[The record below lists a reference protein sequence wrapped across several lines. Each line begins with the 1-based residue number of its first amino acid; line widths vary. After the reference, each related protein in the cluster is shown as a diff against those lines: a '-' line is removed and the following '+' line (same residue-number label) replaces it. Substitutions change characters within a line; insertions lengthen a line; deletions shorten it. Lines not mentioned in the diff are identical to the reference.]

1 MIKNSDHDRRSNRA
15 SEVEEYDGRM
25 VWINAES
32 SPQSV
37 ARSITGAAMP
47 SARNGFPVY
56 LFSKYDKNSNVAVKG
71 IISAQHNLQERHA
84 TTISFKPTFR
94 ANRNELTFKVEKEG
108 DEPEFKRNP
117 SILDSVQQ
125 LSVASGTDPK
135 VRMRVYAWMALFI
148 KHLLWP
154 TFSTLQI
161 LAGAIAKQARTG
173 SILAVRAI
181 GAKAVFE
188 MVRAV
193 GIARAYLEDDGLGQD
208 LKAFPDFVKVNLPS
222 REEPTNALRLIVL
235 MTSQNAPNSSQG
247 FGVDGS

>member
-1 MIKNSDHDRRSNRA
+1 MASVPPGVPSSGLPNTGGSSNRRRDVFDGGAHHDDDGSNLMEAILGDDKSRVVGSRGDHGRNGGNEMIKNSDHDRRSNRA

-154 TFSTLQI
+154 AFSTL
-161 LAGAIAKQARTG
+161 
-173 SILAVRAI
+173 
-181 GAKAVFE
+181 
-188 MVRAV
+188 
-193 GIARAYLEDDGLGQD
+193 
-208 LKAFPDFVKVNLPS
+208 
-222 REEPTNALRLIVL
+222 
-235 MTSQNAPNSSQG
+235 
-247 FGVDGS
+247 